1 MKVNEEPNFSF
12 DLNDEENFTFSE
24 ELFLKKKKENKS
36 SLYKYIIPINTKVEI
51 KNKHIIRIP
60 LCNLNSNNKT
70 IDNQKVNL
78 INKKIVEIEN
88 ELNNILLD
96 SDSEKKIENGVEIEF
111 NNNKSVLFSFET
123 FCSENKLL
131 IQESFDLLDYII
143 KNLSKELSSINEKQ
157 KKKNEKTKNMF
168 IGINEQIKALI
179 KIIEKIKVYLNDYD
193 IQIYSAFKL
202 FSKIKNINKLKNNSK
217 KMYSSLKNNL
227 DKESKFYQDNY
238 LYLTKIKKFISY
250 LCYKIINNSQNQQE
264 LNKLVYILYKSCN
277 S

>member
-1 MKVNEEPNFSF
+1 
-12 DLNDEENFTFSE
+12 
-24 ELFLKKKKENKS
+24 
-36 SLYKYIIPINTKVEI
+36 
-51 KNKHIIRIP
+51 
-60 LCNLNSNNKT
+60 
-70 IDNQKVNL
+70 
-78 INKKIVEIEN
+78 
-88 ELNNILLD
+88 
-96 SDSEKKIENGVEIEF
+96 
-111 NNNKSVLFSFET
+111 
-123 FCSENKLL
+123 
-131 IQESFDLLDYII
+131 
-143 KNLSKELSSINEKQ
+143 
-157 KKKNEKTKNMF
+157 MF

-264 LNKLVYILYKSCN
+264 LNQLVYKLYKSCN

>member
-12 DLNDEENFTFSE
+12 DLKDEENFTFSE

-36 SLYKYIIPINTKVEI
+36 SLYKYIIPINKKVEI

-60 LCNLNSNNKT
+60 LCNLNSNTKT

-96 SDSEKKIENGVEIEF
+96 SDSEKKIENEVEIEF

-143 KNLSKELSSINEKQ
+143 KNLSKEFSSINEKQ
-157 KKKNEKTKNMF
+157 KKKNEKTKNML

-202 FSKIKNINKLKNNSK
+202 FSKIKKINKLKNNSK
-217 KMYSSLKNNL
+217 KKYSSLKNNL

-264 LNKLVYILYKSCN
+264 LNQLVYKLYKSCN

>member
-264 LNKLVYILYKSCN
+264 LNQLVYKLYKSCN